1 VSRAPSLYGLNA
13 ASGPGTP
20 WHEQRS
26 ERRFAEIKTSAGFAA
41 DLTLKPGLGVR
52 SNRTFTA

>member
-1 VSRAPSLYGLNA
+1 LYGLNA